1 MAVVPLR
8 LCGARRRHRGDEG
21 CAHEQCRSDYEF
33 LRCHRNFSAFD
44 FYEKTRGLSFA
55 QERTKLTAPMILWA
69 AASQFF
75 LLLSLSLM
83 ILLLI
88 APLAIR
94 SVTAVAAFDN
104 INAESSN
111 DSLRSVSRLS
121 RVLSVT
127 DHGRGHDA

>member
-8 LCGARRRHRGDEG
+8 LCGARRGHRGDEG

-75 LLLSLSLM
+75 FVA
-83 ILLLI
+83 I
-88 APLAIR
+88 AFLDDF
-94 SVTAVAAFDN
+94 VANRFLGDPFRN
-104 INAESSN
+104 GG
-111 DSLRSVSRLS
+111 R
-121 RVLSVT
+121 RV
-127 DHGRGHDA
+127 RQYQR